1 MLTSRIRALM
11 LGTLAVMLAG
21 MAMAAIASAEAGPFW
36 HHRPIAGKGAGEKI
50 EPNAPENFKGTGGE
64 QTLKG
69 KIGSEPIEIKSSG
82 LQVKGAIFNG
92 PDRGQV
98 KLSLVYNQPRL
109 TLPNKPNCAVTVG
122 EKNIVVV
129 KGHLMWKW
137 DGTKTQL
144 EKAVQQPEQTP
155 DLVFTAV
162 EPQQQKPFVEKV
174 NMTNNG
180 TFTTVSLK
188 GTECGV
194 LAGTFNVN
202 GSEVGIPNPARTEEW
217 SRKLA
222 VRTVEGQPGVGT
234 FLQHYWDQE
243 AYQGALVGLTFAS
256 NSASLIGQTEVESE
270 QQEVAVF
277 EK

>member
-1 MLTSRIRALM
+1 M
-11 LGTLAVMLAG
+11 LAVLLAG
-21 MAMAAIASAEAGPFW
+21 SVMAATASAAAGPFW
-36 HHRPIAGKGAGEKI
+36 HHRLNAEEGEGFKV
-50 EPNAPENFKGTGGE
+50 EAKAPENFRGTGGE
-64 QTLKG
+64 QKLKG
-69 KIGSEPIEIKSSG
+69 TIVKEPVEITSTS

-92 PDRGQV
+92 PDRGQL
-98 KLSLVYNQPRL
+98 KLELVYNQPKL
-109 TLPNKPNCAVTVG
+109 KVPNLPNCAVTVG

-162 EPQQQKPFVEKV
+162 EPQQQKPFVETV
-174 NMTNNG
+174 NMKNNG
-180 TFTTVSLK
+180 TFTTVALK
-188 GTECGV
+188 GAECGI
-194 LAGTFNVN
+194 LAGTFNVS
-202 GSEVGIPNPARTEEW
+202 GSEVGLPNPAHTNEW
-217 SRKLA
+217 SKKLA

-243 AYQGALVGLTFAS
+243 AYQGALVGLTFA
-256 NSASLIGQTEVESE
+256 NNPASLTGQTEVEAA
-270 QQEVAVF
+270 QQEIAVF